1 MTKLA
6 SNIATTLLAE
16 MNTDYLKRS
25 LLEFPDKI
33 VALKKRARLLRETF
47 EEADQSRGVLEA
59 IMTTDISDEVSPD
72 TLKSKFSNDKARA
85 AELMK
90 RKAECAEYQNAR
102 LKARDAQFALSEV
115 EDELVA
121 LYDKF
126 KAVRYVTRMVTAE
139 IELLAGDDVYDETE
153 FGGVG
158 DGMGAGDGMGR
169 DGVME
174 YTASGRE
181 VAAAVGGEQPY

>member
-33 VALKKRARLLRETF
+33 VALKKQARVLREAH
-47 EEADQSRGVLEA
+47 EEADQARGVLEA
-59 IMTTDISDEVSPD
+59 IMTTDIADEVNPN
-72 TLKSKFSNDKARA
+72 TGKAMFSNDGARK

-102 LKARDAQFALSEV
+102 LRARDTQFALSEV

-126 KAVRYVTRMVTAE
+126 KAVRYVARMVTAE
-139 IELLAGDDVYDETE
+139 IELLAGDDLYDESVVD
-153 FGGVG
+153 GG
-158 DGMGAGDGMGR
+158 DGINTGR
-169 DGVME
+169 TGRADYMA
-174 YTASGRE
+174 ASE
-181 VAAAVGGEQPY
+181 ESSDAQPY